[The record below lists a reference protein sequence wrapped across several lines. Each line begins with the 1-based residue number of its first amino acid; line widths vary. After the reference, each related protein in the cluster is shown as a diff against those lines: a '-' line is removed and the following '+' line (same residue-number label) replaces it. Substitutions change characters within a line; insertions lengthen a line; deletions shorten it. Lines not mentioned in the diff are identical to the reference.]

1 MAGTKDD
8 AKMIIELAKWGA
20 MIEFG
25 PSMGALFDDGF
36 DPDTAAMGDE
46 PVRTVLAFGETV
58 GTLVSN
64 GLLDRELVR
73 DWLWFDGIWSRV
85 GPAALR
91 AREELGEPRL
101 YENLEALAAS

>member
-36 DPDTAAMGDE
+36 DPDTAAMSDE

-85 GPAALR
+85 RPAALR